1 VITFQSF
8 LSEAQMT
15 EEILAMLYPP
25 IALTLITIIII
36 VILVQVFSSYRAR
49 MSITR
54 EEAYRKLAEQAT
66 AAEQK
71 SADEQQ
77 KAAKALEEINHR
89 LAAIEKILRDVE

>member
-1 VITFQSF
+1 
-8 LSEAQMT
+8 MT

-25 IALTLITIIII
+25 IALTLITIIIV

-49 MSITR
+49 MSVTR

-66 AAEQK
+66 TAEQK

-77 KAAKALEEINHR
+77 KAAKALEDINHR